1 VQATMNQHVRNLS
14 DPAIDLVAAARRIHR
29 HCMGYRGADVR
40 RSMIQL
46 LNTVPPFFVLVA
58 LMGLFA
64 ESHYW
69 ASLILSIPAAGFL
82 LRIFIIQHDCGHGSF
97 LPERQQNDRLGFVL
111 SLLTFTPYDHW
122 RRSHATHHATSGNL
136 DRRGVGDIDTLT
148 VAEYRKLS
156 PLAKLKY
163 RLYRNLVI
171 QLLIGAP
178 VNFLILQRIPSSF
191 ALKDRQA
198 WVSVMT
204 LNAGLVL
211 VYGVLMYTFGAWTV
225 LKVVLPVVTIA
236 AWVGGWLFYVQHQYE
251 SSLWDKDE
259 DWDFHVASLMGS
271 SHYVLPKP
279 LQWITGNIG
288 IHHIHH
294 LCSGIPNYKLEE
306 CLKAS
311 PELQLVGVKLTV
323 MESLR
328 SIPLVLWDEAGRKMI
343 SFRQFRALEA

>member
-1 VQATMNQHVRNLS
+1 MNQHVRELS
-14 DPAIDLVAAARRIHR
+14 DPAFDLVAAARRIHR
-29 HCMGYRGADVR
+29 HCMSYRGADVR
-40 RSMIQL
+40 RSSIQL
-46 LNTVPPFFVLVA
+46 LNTIPPFMAIVV
-58 LMGLFA
+58 LMGLLA
-64 ESHYW
+64 GNHYW
-69 ASLILSIPAAGFL
+69 ASLLLAIPAAGFL

-97 LPERQQNDRLGFVL
+97 LPTREQNDRLGAIL
-111 SLLTFTPYDHW
+111 SLFTFTPFDHW

-148 VAEYRKLS
+148 VAEYRALS

-163 RLYRNLVI
+163 RIYRNLIV
-171 QLLIGAP
+171 QLIIGAP
-178 VNFLILQRIPSSF
+178 LNFLVLQRLPSSY
-191 ALKDRQA
+191 AMKDRQA
-198 WVSVMT
+198 WISVMT
-204 LNAGLVL
+204 LNAGLAI
-211 VYGVLMYTFGAWTV
+211 VYGVLSFAFGWDIV

-251 SSLWDKDE
+251 SSLWDKGE

-271 SHYVLPKP
+271 SHYVLPKA

-306 CLKAS
+306 CLNAS
-311 PELQLVGVKLTV
+311 PELQLIGVRLTV

-343 SFRQFRALEA
+343 SFHQFRRLEA